1 MNISY
6 NWKIEVSEEK
16 KSYIEERV
24 SPLILQDCK
33 PCHIGILLVHL
44 YIDNPLDNNL
54 EGEVN
59 CSCGKKVC
67 SFQGDSL
74 VKIISFNKDENV
86 I

>member
-1 MNISY
+1 MNINY
-6 NWKIEVSEEK
+6 NWKREISKED
-16 KSYIEERV
+16 KSYIEERI
-24 SPLILQDCK
+24 SPLIAQDCK
-33 PCHIGILLVHL
+33 PCHIGTISVSL

-74 VKIISFNKDENV
+74 VKTISFNKDEKV